1 MSINR
6 LMETA
11 RPTRQ
16 FVRYIVAILIAN
28 LAGLIV
34 QVVAAA
40 FIDIVVG
47 YEVTGDRWSLNVPN
61 VIVMCIVGATVG
73 CFAGAIARK
82 RGMLISAIA
91 VFLPLED
98 FVLLALIKN
107 RDMSDYIE
115 TIFDTK
121 RALWA
126 CVALIPA
133 MICGHFSSKVARQQ
147 QLLSSKD

>member
-28 LAGLIV
+28 LAGLLV
-34 QVVAAA
+34 QVAAA
-40 FIDIVVG
+40 AFVDLVLG
-47 YEVTGDRWSLNVPN
+47 YEFTGGWSLNAPN

-73 CFAGAIARK
+73 CIAGAIARK

-91 VFLPLED
+91 VFFPLED
-98 FVLLALIKN
+98 LVLLALIKN

-133 MICGHFSSKVARQQ
+133 MICGHFSSKVARQR